1 MINIEELALHV
12 VKPTLDQIG
21 LNQPGALEL
30 VVGTALVES
39 GLTHL
44 MQVGGPAIGLWQME
58 PATFKDCFNNFLVYH
73 QDLEQKVRYLGL
85 NNGLN
90 DPNQMAGN
98 LFLGAAMC
106 RIKYLRSPAAL
117 PAPSDAA
124 GMAHL
129 HKTVYNSALGA
140 ANEAV
145 NIPRFQTVI
154 DALS

>member
-39 GLTHL
+39 GLSHL
-44 MQVGGPAIGLWQME
+44 VQVGGPAVGLWQVE
-58 PATFKDCFNNFLVYH
+58 PVTFQDCFDNFLNFKP
-73 QDLEQKVRYLGL
+73 DLLQAVQALSINKR
-85 NNGLN
+85 
-90 DPNQMAGN
+90 DPNEMAGN

-124 GMAHL
+124 GMAHI
-129 HKTVYNSALGA
+129 HKVVYNSAFGA
-140 ANEAV
+140 ANEDV
-145 NIPRFQTVI
+145 NTPLFQRVI
-154 DALS
+154 DALN